1 MKDKKFKFKDLR
13 VYGSAEWLADGK
25 KVYRQV
31 FDRSETTY
39 VHCELSFYN
48 KLFDEE
54 DWNAYL
60 RVRCVKLHADGTQT
74 EVCVLDENKTVSK
87 DENVFTSFGGWGA
100 KKPGSFWKKG
110 TYQWEAYIDTELVG
124 TQAFHIEEVGLVTKE
139 GNPYFNI
146 KSIRLFESPG
156 QPLPVEQRKYYTQF
170 QADKTK
176 YIWLELT
183 LENLVPKPWHCETTV
198 NFFNSTKHFVGTHTQ
213 VQPVDVTTA
222 KEDVV
227 ITLGWGSDRAGTW
240 HKNHYTAE
248 LIFMNQLLATVL
260 FEVGTEFTEGENRI
274 GTSPAT
280 ALPFVTQPGSP
291 LEEENLEEVMADL
304 NGMIGLENVK
314 EQLADYTNYL
324 KFIRLR
330 MAQGFEENQ
339 RINLHTVFTGN
350 PGTGKTTVAKYLG
363 KIYQKMGLLS
373 KGKVTEVGRAELVGE
388 FIGQTAPK
396 AKDVIERARGGVLLI
411 DEAYSLARSQQD
423 SKDFGKEVIEVLIKE
438 MSDGPGDIAIVVV
451 GYPKEMQTFLN
462 SNPGLKSRFNQ
473 YFDFPDYLPQEL
485 MQIADSAA
493 RKKRVQFSPEASILL
508 YRRLTEAFR
517 NRDRTF
523 GNARTVYAL
532 VEEAKM
538 NLGLRV
544 MKSLDPN
551 THTPEQLQLIDPADV
566 DKIYAKKV
574 LRKPDIKTDPLL
586 LEEAMAELDALV
598 GLDQV
603 KTEALE
609 LIRLVKYYNETGRD
623 VLNKFSLHTVFT
635 GNPGTGKT
643 TVARILAKVFK
654 ALGILERGHLVEC
667 DRQGLV
673 AGYVGQTAIKTRE
686 VIDEAEGGVLFIDE
700 AYALA
705 SGGGNDFGNEAIETL
720 LKQMEDRRGQFIV
733 IVAGYTDRMNEFLKA
748 NPGLQSRFDRTLN
761 FEDYSTVQLC
771 QIGLMM
777 LAEENLVPD
786 ARAAA
791 HLSRYLTGLYEL
803 RDKYFGNARSVRQ
816 VIREAVKKQ
825 HLRMALLSSDERTP
839 EAMQTLA
846 YEDVAD
852 FQLSNLGKGNGIGFR
867 LTAK

>member
-39 VHCELSFYN
+39 IHCELSFYN

-74 EVCVLDENKTVSK
+74 EICVLDENKTVSK
-87 DENVFTSFGGWGA
+87 DENVFISFGGWGA
-100 KKPGSFWKKG
+100 KKPSSFWKKG

-124 TQAFHIEEVGLVTKE
+124 TQAFHIEEVGPVTKE

-156 QPLPVEQRKYYTQF
+156 QPLPTEQRKYYTQF

-183 LENLVPKPWHCETTV
+183 LENLVPKAWHCETTL
-198 NFFNSTKHFVGTHTQ
+198 NFFNSTKHFVGTHSQ
-213 VQPVDVTTA
+213 VQPVDATTPQ
-222 KEDVV
+222 EDVV

-274 GTSPAT
+274 GTSIST
-280 ALPFVTQPGSP
+280 SLPFVTQPGSP

-304 NGMIGLENVK
+304 KGMIGLEVVK

-339 RINLHTVFTGN
+339 RVNLHTVFTGN

-396 AKDVIERARGGVLLI
+396 TKDVIERARGGVLLI

-423 SKDFGKEVIEVLIKE
+423 SKDFGKEVIEVLIRE

-451 GYPKEMQTFLN
+451 GYPREMQTFLN

-485 MQIADSAA
+485 MQIAESAA
-493 RKKRVQFSPEASILL
+493 HKKRVHFSAEASTLL
-508 YRRLTEAFR
+508 YRKLTEAFR
-517 NRDRTF
+517 SRDRAF
-523 GNARTVYAL
+523 GNARAVHAL
-532 VEEAKM
+532 VEKAKM

-551 THTPEQLQLIDPADV
+551 AYSPEQLQLIDAEDV
-566 DKIYAKKV
+566 DKIYTKRV
-574 LRKPDIKTDPLL
+574 VRKPDIKTDPLL

-598 GLDQV
+598 GLDEV

-643 TVARILAKVFK
+643 TVARIIAKVFK
-654 ALGILERGHLVEC
+654 ALGIIERGHLVEC

-686 VIDEAEGGVLFIDE
+686 IIDEAEGGVLFIDE

-733 IVAGYTDRMNEFLKA
+733 IVAGYTDRMKQFLEA
-748 NPGLQSRFDRTLN
+748 NPGLQSRFDRTLS

-791 HLSRYLTGLYEL
+791 HLSRYLTGLYDL

-816 VIREAVKKQ
+816 VIREAVKNQ
-825 HLRMALLSSDERTP
+825 HLRMALLPNDERTP
-839 EAMQTLA
+839 EATQTLA
-846 YEDVAD
+846 YEDVEK